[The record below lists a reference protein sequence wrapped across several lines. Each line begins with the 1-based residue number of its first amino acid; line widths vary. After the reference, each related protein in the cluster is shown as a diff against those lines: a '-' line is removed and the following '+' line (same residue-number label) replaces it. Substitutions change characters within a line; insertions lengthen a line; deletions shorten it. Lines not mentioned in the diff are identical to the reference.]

1 MKYITKDGKV
11 SPKAGQV
18 EIPKSLQVEITAMT
32 NKFRREMAEMADLT
46 TVPFQRMLQ
55 TNRYPY
61 QHATACTKQNFRRSR
76 IP

>member
-32 NKFRREMAEMADLT
+32 NKFRRERAEMADLT

-55 TNRYPY
+55 TNRYPKEHLY
-61 QHATACTKQNFRRSR
+61 LHT
-76 IP
+76 